1 MIQYSLLCFNLYFI
15 KFLINYIFLI
25 YIQDGL
31 VNIIICNCIILM
43 RLRSFQFKL
52 LIKTQII
59 NKYMMKIFKIP
70 FEGIIAIVLT
80 PLLDFEIREMTILL
94 SIMSFVQVAV
104 LFSYKL
110 NEKRYLQMNLSYT
123 ICLAIFFVECAV
135 KLQNFSIFIL
145 YFICIEIGQERSNKG
160 LLQKLTIFM
169 NFYALIRVC
178 NWKSYDL
185 YSFIGGIL
193 MLLLHLYILWSNQQK
208 YDIDPQASY
217 IKSYEKSIL
226 NIVQTPE
233 NKKQQFHS
241 SATSL
246 QQELQECFHFFNLIP
261 DSLVLLTAQNLAIHF
276 CNSATLELFKIS
288 DKSNFKTCLEQ
299 LSDVVSTQ
307 AKPDIRDP
315 RDSFPSF
322 QSFQQTFQQGKFS
335 NNRYS
340 KEEIELNQILC
351 DLRNIKPNKRFF
363 QILKNSP
370 HNTVFIGSYLGNWY
384 EKEGC
389 LDLEQPR
396 KRLLEINAHAI
407 LVDEKLMILLQIRDV
422 THRDYIKLMKK
433 QYQVKSNIIS
443 FVSHEYRT
451 PLNSIIQFISALQ
464 DERDPNVQS
473 KYIKISLL
481 NCKYLLNLSND
492 LLDFAQLKVGKFS
505 INPVQMDLKKLI
517 EECMELFKL
526 EANLKKINLTL
537 NYRNSTP
544 RLLNNDPNRIRQ
556 IIINLLGNAFKY
568 TLQGYIE
575 IRVSNYHNSS
585 LKIEVHDTGLGIKEE
600 HKERLIQAFAKV
612 EDSES
617 KKLNPQG
624 VGLGLMISNMIARNL
639 SFNEKGL
646 QFQSQYQIGSSFWFY
661 IAKNI
666 QESDILEESEDIDE
680 ESPERRQSLWRYNN
694 IKTQHINKCQCA
706 NILIVDD
713 NAFNIEVL
721 KFLIL
726 KIDQSLKLEYSL
738 DGHTAIQMVKSN
750 RCNKCNGYKLIFMD
764 IDMPTMNGIQATSI
778 IKKQYPKIQII
789 GCSAYAKQEEENLAI
804 QNGMDGYLVKPVQI
818 EQLKNYLKLEL

>member
-1 MIQYSLLCFNLYFI
+1 MIRYSFLYFNKYCYRLSDKLHRFNSNLGLI
-15 KFLINYIFLI
+15 RICDAFLLASLI
-25 YIQDGL
+25 L
-31 VNIIICNCIILM
+31 W
-43 RLRSFQFKL
+43 RSFLFKL
-52 LIKTQII
+52 LNKTQII
-59 NKYMMKIFKIP
+59 NKYMMKIIKIP
-70 FEGIIAIVLT
+70 LEGIIGIILT
-80 PLLDFEIREMTILL
+80 PFLGFEIIEMAILL
-94 SIMSFVQVAV
+94 SIMSAVQMAV

-110 NEKRYLQMNLSYT
+110 NERRYLQMNLSYT
-123 ICLAIFFVECAV
+123 MCLAIFFVECAV
-135 KLQNFSIFIL
+135 KLQNISVFVL
-145 YFICIEIGQERSNKG
+145 YFICIEIGQERVNKG
-160 LLQKLTIFM
+160 QLQKLTIFI
-169 NFYALIRVC
+169 NLYALIRVC
-178 NWKSYDL
+178 SWNSYDL
-185 YSFIGGIL
+185 YAFFGGIS
-193 MLLLHLYILWSNQQK
+193 LLFIHLYLLWANQQK
-208 YDIDPQASY
+208 QDIDPQASY

-233 NKKQQFHS
+233 YRKQQFHS
-241 SATSL
+241 SATSF

-276 CNSATLELFKIS
+276 CNSATLELFRIS
-288 DKSNFKTCLEQ
+288 DKANFKTCLEQ
-299 LSDVVSTQ
+299 LTDVVSTQ

-322 QSFQQTFQQGKFS
+322 QSFQQTFQQCKIS

-340 KEEIELNQILC
+340 KEEIEFNQILC

-384 EKEGC
+384 ENEGC
-389 LDLEQPR
+389 ADLEQPR
-396 KRLLEINAHAI
+396 KRLLEINAHAT

-433 QYQVKSNIIS
+433 QYQVKSSIIS

-464 DERDPNVQS
+464 DERDPSVQS
-473 KYIKISLL
+473 KYIKIALL

-505 INPVQMDLKKLI
+505 ICPVQMDLKKLI

-537 NYRNSTP
+537 NYRKSAP

-568 TLQGYIE
+568 TLQGYID
-575 IRVSNYHNSS
+575 IRVSNYHNTS

-600 HKERLIQAFAKV
+600 HKERLIQAFARV

-624 VGLGLMISNMIARNL
+624 VGLGLIISNMIARNL

-646 QFQSQYQIGSSFWFY
+646 QFQSEYQNGSSFWFY

-666 QESDILEESEDIDE
+666 QESEIQEESEDIDE

-726 KIDQSLKLEYSL
+726 KINSSLKLEFSL

-750 RCNKCNGYKLIFMD
+750 RCNKCNGYNLIFMD

-789 GCSAYAKQEEENLAI
+789 GCSAYAKQEEENLAL

-818 EQLKNYLKLEL
+818 DQLKNYLKLEL

>member
-1 MIQYSLLCFNLYFI
+1 
-15 KFLINYIFLI
+15 
-25 YIQDGL
+25 
-31 VNIIICNCIILM
+31 M
-43 RLRSFQFKL
+43 RK
-52 LIKTQII
+52 I
-59 NKYMMKIFKIP
+59 MKIP
-70 FEGIIAIVLT
+70 LEGIIGIVLT
-80 PLLDFEIREMTILL
+80 PWLDFEGIEMIILL
-94 SIMSFVQVAV
+94 SIMCAIQLAA
-104 LFSYKL
+104 LFFLKL
-110 NEKRYLQMNLSYT
+110 NEKWYLQMSFSYT
-123 ICLAIFFVECAV
+123 ICFALFFVECAV
-135 KLQNFSIFIL
+135 KLKNISVLIL
-145 YFICIEIGQERSNKG
+145 YFICIEIGLERVKKG
-160 LLQKLTIFM
+160 LLQKSTLLM
-169 NFYALIRVC
+169 NQYALIRVC
-178 NWKSYDL
+178 NWNSYDL
-185 YSFIGGIL
+185 FAFIGGIL
-193 MLLLHLYILWSNQQK
+193 LLLLHLFILWANQQK
-208 YDIDPQASY
+208 QDGEPQASY

-226 NIVQTPE
+226 NLVQTPDYR
-233 NKKQQFHS
+233 KQQFHS

-246 QQELQECFHFFNLIP
+246 QQELQECFNFFNLIP
-261 DSLVLLTAQNLAIHF
+261 DPLVLLTAQNLSINF
-276 CNSATLELFKIS
+276 CNQATLELFKIS
-288 DKSNFKTCLEQ
+288 EKSSFKTCLEQ

-307 AKPDIRDP
+307 AKPDQRDP

-322 QSFQQTFQQGKFS
+322 QSFQQTFQQGKVS
-335 NNRYS
+335 NNRQS
-340 KEEIELNQILC
+340 KEEIDLNQILC

-389 LDLEQPR
+389 ADLEQPK
-396 KRLLEINAHAI
+396 KRLLEINAHATLI
-407 LVDEKLMILLQIRDV
+407 DEKLMILLQIRDV

-433 QYQVKSNIIS
+433 QYQVKSSIIS
-443 FVSHEYRT
+443 YVSHEYRT

-464 DERDPNVQS
+464 DERDCNVQS
-473 KYIKISLL
+473 KYIKIALL

-492 LLDFAQLKVGKFS
+492 LLDLALLKVGKFS
-505 INPVQMDLKKLI
+505 INPIQMDLNKLI

-537 NYRNSTP
+537 NYRKSVP

-575 IRVSNYHNSS
+575 IRVSNYLNSS

-624 VGLGLMISNMIARNL
+624 IGLGLIISNMIARNL
-639 SFNEKGL
+639 NSNEKGL
-646 QFQSQYQIGSSFWFY
+646 QFQSEYQNGSSFWFY
-661 IAKNI
+661 ISKNI
-666 QESDILEESEDIDE
+666 QEQEIQEEQDDIEE

-694 IKTQHINKCQCA
+694 IKTKHINQCQCA

-721 KFLIL
+721 KFLIQ
-726 KIDQSLKLEYSL
+726 KINSSLKLECSL

-750 RCNKCNGYKLIFMD
+750 RCNKCNGYGLIFMD

-778 IKKQYPKIQII
+778 IKSQFPQVQII

-818 EQLKNYLKLEL
+818 DQLKNYLKIDL